1 MLNPDKQHINLRL
14 DAHSVGLDVPRDQE
28 PNYRAAAELLNKRY
42 QYYLKLRPN
51 ASAEQLWMYTALEVA
66 VALQSDVREKSLV
79 PVEKEKFIEEGNAAV
94 RMMAEQEGL
103 FLDPVYTGKAFGGLI
118 AMAREGAFTKE
129 DNVLFLHSGGAGGLF
144 AVDF

>member
-79 PVEKEKFIEEGNAAV
+79 PIEKELKEIN
-94 RMMAEQEGL
+94 Q
-103 FLDPVYTGKAFGGLI
+103 LI
-118 AMAREGAFTKE
+118 LKTI
-129 DNVLFLHSGGAGGLF
+129 NQ
-144 AVDF
+144 

>member
-1 MLNPDKQHINLRL
+1 MVNDQMVNDRQHINLRL

-79 PVEKEKFIEEGNAAV
+79 PVEKELKEIN
-94 RMMAEQEGL
+94 Q
-103 FLDPVYTGKAFGGLI
+103 LI
-118 AMAREGAFTKE
+118 LKTI
-129 DNVLFLHSGGAGGLF
+129 NQ
-144 AVDF
+144 

>member
-14 DAHSVGLDVPRDQE
+14 DAHVVGLDVPRDQE

-79 PVEKEKFIEEGNAAV
+79 PVEKE
-94 RMMAEQEGL
+94 L
-103 FLDPVYTGKAFGGLI
+103 
-118 AMAREGAFTKE
+118 KE
-129 DNVLFLHSGGAGGLF
+129 INQLLLKTINQ
-144 AVDF
+144 

>member
-1 MLNPDKQHINLRL
+1 M
-14 DAHSVGLDVPRDQE
+14 PREQE

-79 PVEKEKFIEEGNAAV
+79 PVEKELKEIN
-94 RMMAEQEGL
+94 Q
-103 FLDPVYTGKAFGGLI
+103 LI
-118 AMAREGAFTKE
+118 LKTI
-129 DNVLFLHSGGAGGLF
+129 NQ
-144 AVDF
+144 